1 MLHDREYMRG
11 SSFDSSRSLTVTL
24 IITLLVLFVVQA
36 CLMFYAHLPLDDW
49 FALSVEGLKLHRYWQ
64 LLTFQF
70 MHSVPWPWHV
80 LFNCLALYFF
90 GRSVEETL
98 GRKRFLAL
106 YFASGFFGG
115 ALQLLTTWALPQ
127 HADIPVLGAS
137 AGIMGLIAAFA
148 ILFPMRDITIF
159 IVFIPVNIRAQYLF
173 WFLLGI
179 SAFGTLIPFD
189 GIAHAAHLGG
199 LLMGVAFI
207 HWGVNSTRNWSEWN
221 PLRRKL
227 RREQMIRAATIN
239 PAKLRRRPQLHDT
252 QDLPSEEFIS
262 KQVDPILD
270 KISAHGIQSLT
281 DRERQILQAARAK
294 MAKR

>member
-11 SSFDSSRSLTVTL
+11 PSFDYRRSLTLTL
-24 IITLLVLFVVQA
+24 TIALLVLFVVQS
-36 CLMFYAHLPLDDW
+36 CLMFYARLPLDDW
-49 FALSVEGLKLHRYWQ
+49 FALSLDGFRQHRYWQ

-70 MHSVPWPWHV
+70 MHSTPWPWHV
-80 LFNCLALYFF
+80 LFNCVALYFL

-98 GRKRFLAL
+98 GKKRFLAL
-106 YFASGFFGG
+106 YLLSGFAGG
-115 ALQLLTTWALPQ
+115 ALQLLTTWILPN
-127 HADIPVLGAS
+127 HPDFPVLGAS
-137 AGIMGLIAAFA
+137 AGIMGLLAAYA
-148 ILFPMRDITIF
+148 MMFPMRDITIF
-159 IVFIPVNIRAQYLF
+159 ILFFPLNVRVQYVF
-173 WFLLGI
+173 WFALAL

-199 LLMGVAFI
+199 LLTGIALMR
-207 HWGVNSTRNWSEWN
+207 WGMNPARSWAEWN
-221 PLRRKL
+221 PLSRKM
-227 RREQMIRAATIN
+227 RREQMIRAATIS
-239 PAKLRRRPQLHDT
+239 PGKARRRAQLQET
-252 QDLPSEEFIS
+252 QELPSEEFIS